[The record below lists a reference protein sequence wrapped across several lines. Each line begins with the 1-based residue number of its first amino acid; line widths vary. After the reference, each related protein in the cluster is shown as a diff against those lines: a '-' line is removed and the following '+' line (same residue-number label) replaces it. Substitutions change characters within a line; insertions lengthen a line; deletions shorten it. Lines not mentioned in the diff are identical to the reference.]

1 MARFT
6 AKDYLAQV
14 KALFEGAKKS
24 LDEADYAAFVEDAET
39 FVETEAAEVF
49 DDEDEDGDDEEEDE
63 EEDDDEEE
71 ADEGAPDVP
80 EV

>member
-1 MARFT
+1 MKDEVRKKGSRDERKTDMARFT

-49 DDEDEDGDDEEEDE
+49 DDE
-63 EEDDDEEE
+63 EE